1 MISKNEITVL
11 GGGESGVGAAVLAK
25 KKGYKVFLS
34 DNNEIQEKYRSVL
47 THFEIDFEENGH
59 NLSRLL
65 TAELVVKS
73 PGIPDH
79 VQVIR
84 SLKEKSIPIISE
96 IEFAGRFTDAKMI
109 CITGSN
115 GKTTTTLLTYHIL
128 KNAGLNVGLAGNVGK
143 SFAWQVAENDFDI
156 YVLEISSFQ
165 LDGMYDFKADIA
177 MLLNITPDHLDRY
190 DNSFQKYVDSKF
202 RILQN
207 QTNSDA
213 LIFCNDDPVITE
225 ELKKRSTAA
234 KLYPFSLNELEL
246 VEGAYI
252 KGNQLII
259 KSNKTQFNMTL
270 EQLALQG
277 KHNIYNSM
285 ASGVAARIADIR
297 NESVKQSLSDF
308 HNIPHRLEYVA
319 NVHGIQFLN
328 DSKATNVNS
337 TWYAL
342 EYIDKPI
349 VWIAGGIDKG
359 NDYSS
364 IKPLVKEKIRAIVCL
379 GVDTKNLHE
388 EFGDLVDNIVDTT
401 SMDIAVVTAYH
412 IANKGDSVLL
422 SPSCASFDL
431 FDNYEERGNKFKEA
445 VNAL

>member
-1 MISKNEITVL
+1 MIRKNEITVL

-59 NLSRLL
+59 KLSRLL
-65 TAELVVKS
+65 TTELVVKS

-84 SLKEKSIPIISE
+84 SLKEKGIPIISE

-190 DNSFQKYVDSKF
+190 DNSFQKYIDSKF

-213 LIFCNDDPVITE
+213 LIFCDDDPVITE
-225 ELKKRSTAA
+225 ELKKRPTAA
-234 KLYPFSLNELEL
+234 KLYPFSLNELE
-246 VEGAYI
+246 VDEGAYV
-252 KGNQLII
+252 KENQLII

-285 ASGVAARIADIR
+285 AAGVAARIADIR
-297 NESVKQSLSDF
+297 NENVKQSLSDF

-364 IKPLVKEKIRAIVCL
+364 IKPLVKEKVRAIVCL

-422 SPSCASFDL
+422 SPACASFDL
-431 FDNYEERGNKFKEA
+431 FDNYEERGDKFKEA

>member
-1 MISKNEITVL
+1 MISENEITVL
-11 GGGESGVGAAVLAK
+11 GGGESGIGAAVLAK

-65 TAELVVKS
+65 TAKEAVKS

-79 VQVIR
+79 VQVIQ
-84 SLKEKSIPIISE
+84 SLKENGIPIISE

-177 MLLNITPDHLDRY
+177 ILLNITPDHLDRY
-190 DNSFQKYVDSKF
+190 DNSFQTYVDSKF

-225 ELKKRSTAA
+225 ELKKRSAAA
-234 KLYPFSLNELEL
+234 KLYPFSLNELE
-246 VEGAYI
+246 VDEGAYV
-252 KGNQLII
+252 KGNQIII

-285 ASGVAARIADIR
+285 AAGVAARITDIR
-297 NESVKQSLSDF
+297 NENVKQSLSDF
-308 HNIPHRLEYVA
+308 HNIPHRLEHVA

-342 EYIDKPI
+342 EYIEKPI

-364 IKPLVKEKIRAIVCL
+364 IKPLVKEKVRAIVCL

-401 SMDIAVVTAYH
+401 SMDIAIVTAYH

-422 SPSCASFDL
+422 SPACASFDL
-431 FDNYEERGNKFKEA
+431 FDNYEERGDKFKEA

>member
-84 SLKEKSIPIISE
+84 SLKEKGIPIISE

-190 DNSFQKYVDSKF
+190 DNSFQKYIDSKF

-207 QTNSDA
+207 QTNGDA

-285 ASGVAARIADIR
+285 AAGVAARIADIR
-297 NESVKQSLSDF
+297 NENVKQSLSDF

-364 IKPLVKEKIRAIVCL
+364 IKPLVKEKVRAIVCL

-422 SPSCASFDL
+422 SPACASFDL
-431 FDNYEERGNKFKEA
+431 FDNYEERGDKFKEA

>member
-1 MISKNEITVL
+1 MVSKNEITVL
-11 GGGESGVGAAVLAK
+11 GGGESGVGAAILAK

-65 TAELVVKS
+65 TTELVVKS

-84 SLKEKSIPIISE
+84 SLKEKGIPIISE

-156 YVLEISSFQ
+156 YVIEISSFQ

-190 DNSFQKYVDSKF
+190 DNSFQKYIDSKF

-213 LIFCNDDPVITE
+213 LIFCDDDPVITE
-225 ELKKRSTAA
+225 ELKKRPTAA
-234 KLYPFSLNELEL
+234 KLYPFSLNELE
-246 VEGAYI
+246 VDEGAYV
-252 KGNQLII
+252 KENQLII

-285 ASGVAARIADIR
+285 AAGVAARIADIR
-297 NESVKQSLSDF
+297 NENVKQSLSDF

-364 IKPLVKEKIRAIVCL
+364 IKPLVKEKVRAIVCL

-422 SPSCASFDL
+422 SPACASFDL
-431 FDNYEERGNKFKEA
+431 FDNYEERGDKFKEA